1 MYRKQVGR
9 GGGDVAVEH
18 LVEVVLE
25 NVVGDE
31 VVHGVVEA
39 EDVDELDEDSELT
52 VEVEHGDV
60 VDDS

>member
-1 MYRKQVGR
+1 M
-9 GGGDVAVEH
+9 AVEH